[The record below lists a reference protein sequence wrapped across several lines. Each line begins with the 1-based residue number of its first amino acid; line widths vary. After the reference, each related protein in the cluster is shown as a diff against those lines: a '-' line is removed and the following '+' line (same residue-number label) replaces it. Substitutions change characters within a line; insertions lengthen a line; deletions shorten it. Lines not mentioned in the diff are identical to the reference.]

1 MTDLPK
7 PRFVRTSE
15 PDGTTDEAAIKAAT
29 DCEAVGVAGYDA
41 ATGECEVMAAT
52 KASDPIDEAFASF
65 NAIMRSAAYKWR
77 LYSLGIEP
85 NKAAVYLPHGGAA
98 VSRAVEARLAEQID
112 LAARAGSDVAQHV
125 GLVERSTVERLL
137 SQAWDDLAA
146 ATEALD
152 KLSAQRRIDWLGRL
166 LGRFDATRD
175 TGMFDRTLI
184 ANRQR
189 LMALWKEE
197 AERRA
202 LARWV

>member
-7 PRFVRTSE
+7 ARFVRTSE

-29 DCEAVGVAGYDA
+29 DCEAVSVAGYDA
-41 ATGECEVMAAT
+41 ATGEFEVMAAT
-52 KASDPIDEAFASF
+52 KARDPIDEAFASF
-65 NAIMRSAAYKWR
+65 NAIMRSSAYKWR
-77 LYSLGIEP
+77 LYSLGIQP
-85 NKAAVYLPHGGAA
+85 NKGVDYLPPGGVA
-98 VSRAVEARLAEQID
+98 VSDAVGARLAREID
-112 LAARAGSDVAQHV
+112 LASRRGADGAQYV
-125 GLVERSTVERLL
+125 GLVQRATVERLL

-146 ATEALD
+146 ATDAQD
-152 KLSAQRRIDWLGRL
+152 KLGAQRRIDWLGRL

-189 LMALWKEE
+189 LMALWTEE

-202 LARWV
+202 LARWS